1 MRACILRMASLP
13 LVASIMAGCAAAPI
27 VSPPQIVTVTH
38 IQYAPL
44 PASDLQP
51 CAYPFGLLE
60 TNRALLVAEQTAVR
74 SLQTCN
80 RQLDDLR
87 VLSAK
92 VKP

>member
-13 LVASIMAGCAAAPI
+13 LAASLMVGCAATPVA
-27 VSPPQIVTVTH
+27 VPPQVVMVTKV
-38 IQYAPL
+38 QYVPL
-44 PASDLQP
+44 PASDLLP
-51 CAYPFGLLE
+51 CAYPLGLLE
-60 TNRALLVAEQTAVR
+60 TNRALFIAEQTAVR

-87 VLSAK
+87 ALSAK

>member
-1 MRACILRMASLP
+1 MRACIFRTASLP
-13 LVASIMAGCAAAPI
+13 LAVSLMTGCAAAPV

-44 PASDLQP
+44 PASDLLP
-51 CAYPFGLLE
+51 CAYPMGLLE

-87 VLSAK
+87 SLSTK